1 MSELPSWSGQAL
13 ETEAQ
18 PHVVQQPPGQA
29 GPFGG
34 GPAPDQRGGGGL
46 MTGLIIGLS
55 IGVVLAAVGI
65 GAYWLGRQTA
75 DDVATSADPAA
86 ASIASDA
93 ADSGTGTE
101 TAAGDDGTPAVDSTD
116 GESTADGEASDG
128 GEASDDGEATD
139 GTPSDD
145 AMANTTLEA
154 DGQMVAP
161 AGYIS
166 TDPNYETR
174 IQQATEYAVVRGGM
188 VYLYGFAPDQESLE
202 RSMAITEAVMGPDG
216 YVVERFVDPDT
227 PDTNGAPIYVDDRV
241 LFGFNSTELDPA
253 VLPIL
258 DLGVVLMLQNPT
270 AQMLIIARSDAIG
283 SEEANLEV
291 SQRRGDAVVDYWLSQ
306 GVERSRMTVEARG
319 EADASESDSPE
330 IAALNRSVSF
340 VVSDIDQDS

>member
-18 PHVVQQPPGQA
+18 PQSVQQPPHQA
-29 GPFGG
+29 GPVGG
-34 GPAPDQRGGGGL
+34 GPAHDQRGGGGG
-46 MTGLIIGLS
+46 MMMGLIIGLS

-75 DDVATSADPAA
+75 DDVATSPDPET
-86 ASIASDA
+86 ASIASDTADAATDTDGA
-93 ADSGTGTE
+93 AD
-101 TAAGDDGTPAVDSTD
+101 DDGTVA
-116 GESTADGEASDG
+116 GEAADDSEATDDT
-128 GEASDDGEATD
+128 ASDDAT
-139 GTPSDD
+139 SDD
-145 AMANTTLEA
+145 AMVDTTVEA

-161 AGYIS
+161 ADYTS

-174 IQQATEYAVVRGGM
+174 IAEAPQYAVVRGGL

-202 RSMAITEAVMGPDG
+202 NAIAVTAAVMGPDG

-227 PDTNGAPIYVDDRV
+227 PEVDGAPIYVDDKV

-258 DLGVVLMLQNPT
+258 DLGVALMLQNP
-270 AQMLIIARSDAIG
+270 AAEMLIIARSDAIG
-283 SEEANLEV
+283 SAEANLEV
-291 SQRRGDAVVDYWLSQ
+291 SQRRGDAVVDYWVSQ

-330 IAALNRSVSF
+330 MAALNRSVEF
-340 VVSDIDQDS
+340 VVSGIDQDG